1 MNIQP
6 LNINFFNNQKS
17 FSPRISFGE
26 TPLYNINLK
35 QKNKDGEYNLTP
47 AYFSKIDNKDE
58 DDVVLMKKIGSY
70 WSRKPI
76 ETSYGITVSNNFL
89 WSACDNNFYIIEK
102 SDKSK
107 NTYRKTTCIMETTP
121 VDSLYGVVKEAQKHG
136 FESVQLL
143 SANNSFYEHMGFTLM
158 ENYRQNWYE
167 LPSSKFDKFLKKI
180 EKKYGINKE

>member
-26 TPLYNINLK
+26 RPLYNINLK

-76 ETSYGITVSNNFL
+76 ETSYGITVSNNFSKNL
-89 WSACDNNFYIIEK
+89 TRAKTPIEK
-102 SDKSK
+102 
-107 NTYRKTTCIMETTP
+107 
-121 VDSLYGVVKEAQKHG
+121 
-136 FESVQLL
+136 
-143 SANNSFYEHMGFTLM
+143 
-158 ENYRQNWYE
+158 
-167 LPSSKFDKFLKKI
+167 LPA
-180 EKKYGINKE
+180 